1 MAYLF
6 LKAQGFAGK
15 DVANM
20 EINANMTKEQRDF
33 YRRKKELY
41 ALPLPANEEEKVDA
55 IAEALM
61 NGGDLT
67 GLL

>member
-1 MAYLF
+1 
-6 LKAQGFAGK
+6 
-15 DVANM
+15 M
-20 EINANMTKEQRDF
+20 ELRSVDINANMTKEQRDF
-33 YRRKKELY
+33 YRQEERSCMLF
-41 ALPLPANEEEKVDA
+41 PLPADEEEKVDA

>member
-1 MAYLF
+1 MLF
-6 LKAQGFAGK
+6 
-15 DVANM
+15 
-20 EINANMTKEQRDF
+20 
-33 YRRKKELY
+33 
-41 ALPLPANEEEKVDA
+41 PLPADEEEKVDA